1 MRRCLLII
9 MCILIATLSLTG
21 CMTKNQLLAEQSF
34 YASKVALAKQQSS
47 QPIFEMVA
55 ANAKDPII
63 LQNVSAIRVFQAPS
77 SGGNDGL
84 QQYIQKDYAS
94 TWVNAFLQM
103 VGIAAPWAGAAI
115 ITSNVASAFKDVAMQ
130 PKSVTTTNTN
140 TNVSASGSSQAMSG
154 GVMTNT
160 TTSYANT
167 VSGTG
172 NVANIGGTVNQATAT
187 PTVVTQPPPV
197 IVTQPPPIIVPPSY
211 PPPAP

>member
-1 MRRCLLII
+1 MKRFLLII
-9 MCILIATLSLTG
+9 MCIAMAILSLTG
-21 CMTKNQLLAEQSF
+21 CMSKNQLLAEQSF
-34 YASKVALAKQQSS
+34 YAAKVALAKQQSS

-94 TWVNAFLQM
+94 AWVNAFLQM

-115 ITSNVASAFKDVAMQ
+115 ITSNVAGAFKDVAMQ
-130 PKSVTTTNTN
+130 PHSITN

-154 GVMTNT
+154 GMMTNT

-187 PTVVTQPPPV
+187 PTVVVVEQPPPV
-197 IVTQPPPIIVPPSY
+197 IVPPSY
-211 PPPAP
+211 PPATPAP

>member
-1 MRRCLLII
+1 MKRFLLII
-9 MCILIATLSLTG
+9 MCIAMAILSLTG
-21 CMTKNQLLAEQSF
+21 CMSKNQLLAEQSF
-34 YASKVALAKQQSS
+34 YAAKVALAKQQSS

-94 TWVNAFLQM
+94 
-103 VGIAAPWAGAAI
+103 AGAAI
-115 ITSNVASAFKDVAMQ
+115 ITSNVAGAFKDVAMQ
-130 PKSVTTTNTN
+130 PHSITN

-154 GVMTNT
+154 GMMTNT

-187 PTVVTQPPPV
+187 PTVVVVEQPPPV
-197 IVTQPPPIIVPPSY
+197 IVPPSY
-211 PPPAP
+211 PPATPAP

>member
-1 MRRCLLII
+1 MKRFLLII
-9 MCILIATLSLTG
+9 MCIAMAILSLTG
-21 CMTKNQLLAEQSF
+21 CMSKNQLLAEQSF
-34 YASKVALAKQQSS
+34 YAAKVALAKQQSS

-94 TWVNAFLQM
+94 AWVNAFLQM
-103 VGIAAPWAGAAI
+103 VPLRQMSPHQFVLELFHGP
-115 ITSNVASAFKDVAMQ
+115 TLAFKDVAMQ
-130 PKSVTTTNTN
+130 PHSITN

-154 GVMTNT
+154 GMMTNT

-187 PTVVTQPPPV
+187 PTVVVVEQPPPV
-197 IVTQPPPIIVPPSY
+197 IVPPSY
-211 PPPAP
+211 PPATPAP